1 MKLIADYFRNY
12 VNFSGRTSRRDF
24 WLTVLYLFLSNMAIL
39 IPYYIAFFKEFFAA
53 TKSGVNIQTDP
64 LGFYSRLLSNPVILT
79 LTIIIWLWNL
89 VRFIPDLSLTT
100 RRLRDAGVTP
110 WWIAISF
117 ATAFGSLLVPIF
129 AFLCLGC
136 CIIMLILLCKPSKP
150 ETTTT
155 ENTQDNTTNNT
166 QQS

>member
-24 WLTVLYLFLSNMAIL
+24 WLTVLCLFLINMAIL

-79 LTIIIWLWNL
+79 LTVIIWLWNL
-89 VRFIPDLSLTT
+89 ARFIPDLSMTA

-117 ATAFGSLLVPIF
+117 AIAFGSLLVPIF
-129 AFLCLGC
+129 AFLCLG
-136 CIIMLILLCKPSKP
+136 
-150 ETTTT
+150 
-155 ENTQDNTTNNT
+155 
-166 QQS
+166 